1 MGSFRFRI
9 PDPLSGERLDRIVAA
24 RVEGLSRTAARKL
37 IAEGRV
43 RVQGHAMEPDS
54 RPKAGLEV
62 EGTLPDPPPQTLA
75 PESFNLDVLYEDD
88 YLMVIDKPSG
98 LSVHPGAGRREG
110 TLVNQLLGSGRTLS
124 AVGAPERPGI
134 VHRLDLET
142 SGCLLVAR
150 TDQAHHG
157 LASQFQDR
165 SIDKE
170 YRALVW
176 GNVARSKGRIEA
188 PIGRHPVHRT
198 RMAVRQRTGRAAVT
212 QYTVVAK
219 AAGLSWLALRPLT
232 GRTHQIRVHMASLGH
247 PVAGDPVYGRC
258 PKNPPDAAVRALE
271 HCPRL
276 VLHASRLAFDHPVHH
291 RRLEVESP
299 LPIDIANLLVHLG
312 ITN

>member
-1 MGSFRFRI
+1 MGSFRFHI
-9 PDPLSGERLDRIVAA
+9 PDLLGGERLDRILAA
-24 RVEGLSRTAARKL
+24 RVEGLSRSAARKL

-43 RVQGHAMEPDS
+43 LVQGRPMEPDS

-62 EGTLPDPPPQTLA
+62 EGTLPDPPAHTLVA
-75 PESFNLDVLYEDD
+75 ESFHLDILYEDD
-88 YLMVIDKPSG
+88 HLMVIDKPSG

-110 TLVNQLLGSGRTLS
+110 TLVNKLLGSGRTLS

-134 VHRLDLET
+134 VHRLDLDT

-157 LASQFQDR
+157 LAAQFQGR

-176 GNVARSKGRIEA
+176 GNLARGKGRIEA

-212 QYTVVAK
+212 EYTVLARAPGV
-219 AAGLSWLALRPLT
+219 SWLAVRLLT

-258 PKNPPDAAVRALE
+258 PRNAPPAAVRALE
-271 HCPRL
+271 KCPRL
-276 VLHASRLAFDHPVHH
+276 VLHASRLSFEHPVYSRH
-291 RRLEVESP
+291 LEVESP
-299 LPIDIANLLVHLG
+299 LPPDIANLLVHLG
-312 ITN
+312 IAD

>member
-1 MGSFRFRI
+1 MGSIRFRI
-9 PDPLSGERLDRIVAA
+9 PDPLGGERLDRIVAA
-24 RVEGLSRTAARKL
+24 SVEGLSRTAARKL
-37 IAEGRV
+37 IAEGRIL
-43 RVQGHAMEPDS
+43 VQGNRMEPDS

-62 EGTLPDPPPQTLA
+62 EGTLPEPPPRTLA
-75 PESFNLDVLYEDD
+75 PESFDLDILYEDD
-88 YLMVIDKPSG
+88 HLMVIDKPSG
-98 LSVHPGAGRREG
+98 VSVHPGAGRREG
-110 TLVNQLLGSGRTLS
+110 TLVNQLLGSGRALS
-124 AVGAPERPGI
+124 TVGGPERPGI

-142 SGCLLVAR
+142 SGCLLVAC

-157 LASQFQDR
+157 LAAQFQSR
-165 SIDKE
+165 TIDKE

-176 GNVARSKGRIEA
+176 GNLARSSGRIDA

-212 QYTVVAK
+212 QYTVVAR
-219 AAGLSWLALRPLT
+219 APGVSWLALRLLT

-247 PVAGDPVYGRC
+247 PVAGDPVYGRR
-258 PKNPPDAAVRALE
+258 PGNSPPAAVRALE

-299 LPIDIANLLVHLG
+299 LPDDIANLLVHLG